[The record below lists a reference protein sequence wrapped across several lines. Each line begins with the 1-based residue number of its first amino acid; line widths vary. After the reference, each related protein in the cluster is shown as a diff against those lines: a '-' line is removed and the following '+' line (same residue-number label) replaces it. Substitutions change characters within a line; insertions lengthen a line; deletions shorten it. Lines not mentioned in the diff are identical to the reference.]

1 MMKAIQSLLQLA
13 HIGRAR
19 SSVINPLQWALVL
32 LVFGL
37 LAVLVVRGPAWLLVF
52 FVVLIC
58 LIILLLSIAYV
69 YFMIKN
75 PDALRSETFSLAKT
89 ALEKQTVGDSLS
101 GLRQVVEIM
110 DASEARLLGPGSHE
124 ESKP

>member
-1 MMKAIQSLLQLA
+1 MKAIQSLLQLA

-19 SSVINPLQWALVL
+19 SSVINPLQWTLVL

-37 LAVLVVRGPAWLLVF
+37 LTVLVARGPAWILEF
-52 FVVLIC
+52 FVVLIG
-58 LIILLLSIAYV
+58 LIILLLIVAYT

-89 ALEKQTVGDSLS
+89 ALEKQVVGDSLS
-101 GLRQVVEIM
+101 GLRQVVDIM
-110 DASEARLLGPGSHE
+110 DASEARLLGPGNHE
-124 ESKP
+124 EPNP